1 MKTHIA
7 ILSAFSAFALSS
19 PLLLLTSCE
28 KKAASGEATTATTTQ
43 GTKINDPSGY
53 YNLFSDPGVTSH
65 PPEGFVVGKGKTVEI
80 KYDGSQGG
88 DILSYQ
94 LSYVD
99 NNGSVHPMGGGSF
112 ETKGD
117 GLFSQEIIVFNSSAH
132 NRPGFLEV
140 TTVVGAGMQDG
151 KVNYGKNIKLGMY
164 PVKFEASE

>member
-7 ILSAFSAFALSS
+7 LLSAFSAFALSS
-19 PLLLLTSCE
+19 PLLLTSCGE
-28 KKAASGEATTATTTQ
+28 KAASGVSSTGSTQ
-43 GTKINDPSGY
+43 GAKINDPSGY
-53 YNLFSDPGVTSH
+53 YNFFSDPGVTSH
-65 PPEGFVVGKGKTVEI
+65 PPEGFVIGKGKTVEI

-94 LSYVD
+94 LAYMD
-99 NNGSVHPMGGGSF
+99 GNGSVHPMGGGSF